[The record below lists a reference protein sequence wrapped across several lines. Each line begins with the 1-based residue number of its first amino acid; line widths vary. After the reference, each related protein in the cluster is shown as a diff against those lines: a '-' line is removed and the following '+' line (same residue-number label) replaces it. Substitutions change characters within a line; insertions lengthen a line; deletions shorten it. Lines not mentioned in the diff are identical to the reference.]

1 MVPSKLMLLN
11 SYLDLWRSG
20 EPGAVVV
27 WTTFLKLFELFP
39 VSACLLP
46 PAPSLVD
53 WFVDLFKEL
62 IVDTKIIFSNNNSLS
77 LSLSHL
83 SQYSIFDKFFW
94 NWRIS
99 SGEGGQ
105 YTHVSWFLIQKKN
118 LNSTFRIF
126 LVVHSKKKKKRK
138 IQIFKDDGFF
148 STISNSLIHFVISRI
163 NIYIFIVTKVV
174 FLLLNY
180 FFPFEK

>member
-1 MVPSKLMLLN
+1 MYNVYSTHRAVHGKTLVPSKLMLLN

-27 WTTFLKLFELFP
+27 WTTFLKLFELLP

-62 IVDTKIIFSNNNSLS
+62 IVDTKIIFSSNNSLTSFSNIRS
-77 LSLSHL
+77 LKNS
-83 SQYSIFDKFFW
+83 SQIRESTGGERILAIRMFLYFFLRKNSI
-94 NWRIS
+94 
-99 SGEGGQ
+99 
-105 YTHVSWFLIQKKN
+105 

-126 LVVHSKKKKKRK
+126 LLVHCKKIK
-138 IQIFKDDGFF
+138 IRSI
-148 STISNSLIHFVISRI
+148 R
-163 NIYIFIVTKVV
+163 
-174 FLLLNY
+174 
-180 FFPFEK
+180 